1 MWNDIVMTGADE
13 TDARAL
19 ARLVGARIR
28 RLRSERGW
36 SLSSLAERAGLGKA
50 TLSELESGQRNPT
63 LETLYAIAAQLQIG
77 LSELLLEAGSPTD
90 TAPVV
95 RGDAV
100 EGRLVAVYHDPT
112 VTTEI
117 YRLRIHPGRR
127 QVSPGHGPGV
137 VEHLLITAG
146 AIHAGPLDRPVELSA
161 GDDWTWEPREA
172 HGYAAIGGE
181 PAEAVLIMRH
191 PARM

>member
-1 MWNDIVMTGADE
+1 MSGADE

-19 ARLVGARIR
+19 ARLVGARVR

-77 LSELLLEAGSPTD
+77 LSELLLEDGSPT
-90 TAPVV
+90 TRAPVV

-100 EGRLVAVYHDPT
+100 EGTLVAVYHDPS

-117 YRLRIHPGRR
+117 YRLRILPGRR
-127 QVSPGHGPGV
+127 QVSPGHGAGV

-146 AIHAGPLDRPVELSA
+146 AISAGPLDQPVELSA
-161 GDDWTWEPREA
+161 GDDWTWEPTGA
-172 HGYAAIGGE
+172 HGYAAIGDE
-181 PAEAVLIMRH
+181 TAEAVLIMRH
-191 PARM
+191 PRATP